1 MTLKEISERLEELE
15 IPTAYLK
22 FNKPQKL
29 PFQVYYEKSAEIKGA
44 DNYNLYRECQ
54 INVEIYSS
62 ARDIS
67 LENRFESTFRDVEI
81 DKFCTYLKDEEM
93 HMTAYSFNIIQ
104 KYGG

>member
-1 MTLKEISERLEELE
+1 MELKEIAERLETLD

-29 PFQVYYEKSAEIKGA
+29 PFQVWYEKSAEINGA

-54 INVEIYSS
+54 IIVEIYSS
-62 ARDIS
+62 ARDIL
-67 LENRFESTFRDVEI
+67 LENRFEAAFRDVEL
-81 DKFCTYLKDEEM
+81 DRFCTYLKDEEM